1 MVVNKKTWYDVW
13 RNEINYY
20 KTERPKKNT
29 DIVFAVDI
37 SGSMVGPEIRH
48 AKDAMKGIIKAKRGK
63 DRCSIVTFADKA
75 NVVQKFSNHSEKL
88 VKGVNAISA
97 EMENKTNVSKG
108 LRKAI
113 SQYTGD
119 SYKDKGYQRYIV
131 LICDGDTEYNK
142 EIVDLAKKN
151 DIAIL
156 TVLIGTDNEAD
167 LKKMSK
173 ETGGKFYTVEKTE
186 SIADVLFKLKKD
198 TMGELKTKDSDG
210 DGLYDILEKGML
222 CQNGKIE
229 VTNPYAKDSDF
240 DFVKDLDEMGGEK
253 SLDEDGLPK
262 RKKKIFVKDTEEW
275 IEARYFVYRSSPTR
289 KDTDQDGYR
298 DDVDKHPKRNDV
310 KLTEIFQKQY
320 IPIVSGDSQYY
331 GGDQGWWEK
340 TDSKMANKG
349 CGIIGG
355 SDVLL
360 YLKRRKENNTFSKI
374 SKSTYIDYVNFVRKH
389 YIKKMPIFDEMT
401 AFNLQSGMNKYFDN
415 YSLKMKAVAYPFA
428 FSGNNRKRLKE
439 LIEKSI
445 KNGNPVIISVGPHL
459 WRTVEEENQA
469 KMYELRKDSL
479 SDFEYSKF
487 TLYNHYV
494 VITGIHRDRQKN
506 TLRYQISS
514 WGSKYFVDYDEICKY
529 NDEYGS
535 DCTSD
540 ALFVYYK

>member
-1 MVVNKKTWYDVW
+1 
-13 RNEINYY
+13 
-20 KTERPKKNT
+20 
-29 DIVFAVDI
+29 
-37 SGSMVGPEIRH
+37 
-48 AKDAMKGIIKAKRGK
+48 
-63 DRCSIVTFADKA
+63 
-75 NVVQKFSNHSEKL
+75 
-88 VKGVNAISA
+88 
-97 EMENKTNVSKG
+97 
-108 LRKAI
+108 
-113 SQYTGD
+113 
-119 SYKDKGYQRYIV
+119 
-131 LICDGDTEYNK
+131 
-142 EIVDLAKKN
+142 
-151 DIAIL
+151 
-156 TVLIGTDNEAD
+156 
-167 LKKMSK
+167 MSK

-340 TDSKMANKG
+340 TDSKMADKG

-360 YLKRRKENNTFSKI
+360 YLKRRKDNNTLSKI
-374 SKSTYIDYVNFVRKH
+374 SKSTYIAYVNFVRKH

-459 WRTVEEENQA
+459 WRTIEEKNQA
-469 KMYELRKDSL
+469 KMYELRKGSL
-479 SDFEYSKF
+479 ADFNPVVH

>member
-1 MVVNKKTWYDVW
+1 
-13 RNEINYY
+13 
-20 KTERPKKNT
+20 
-29 DIVFAVDI
+29 
-37 SGSMVGPEIRH
+37 
-48 AKDAMKGIIKAKRGK
+48 
-63 DRCSIVTFADKA
+63 
-75 NVVQKFSNHSEKL
+75 
-88 VKGVNAISA
+88 
-97 EMENKTNVSKG
+97 
-108 LRKAI
+108 
-113 SQYTGD
+113 
-119 SYKDKGYQRYIV
+119 
-131 LICDGDTEYNK
+131 
-142 EIVDLAKKN
+142 
-151 DIAIL
+151 
-156 TVLIGTDNEAD
+156 
-167 LKKMSK
+167 
-173 ETGGKFYTVEKTE
+173 
-186 SIADVLFKLKKD
+186 
-198 TMGELKTKDSDG
+198 
-210 DGLYDILEKGML
+210 ML

-340 TDSKMANKG
+340 TDSKMADKG

-360 YLKRRKENNTFSKI
+360 YMKRRKDNNTLSKI

-469 KMYELRKDSL
+469 KMYELRKGSL
-479 SDFEYSKF
+479 TDFELSKY

-529 NDEYGS
+529 NDDYGS

-540 ALFVYYK
+540 ALFVYFK

>member
-48 AKDAMKGIIKAKRGK
+48 AKDSMKGIIKAKRGK

-75 NVVQKFSNHSEKL
+75 DVVQKFSNHSDKL
-88 VKGVNAISA
+88 VKSVNAISA

-340 TDSKMANKG
+340 TDSKMADKG

-360 YLKRRKENNTFSKI
+360 YLKRRKDNNTLSKI
-374 SKSTYIDYVNFVRKH
+374 SKSTYIAYVNFVRKH

-459 WRTVEEENQA
+459 WRTIEEKNQA
-469 KMYELRKDSL
+469 KMYELRKGSL
-479 SDFEYSKF
+479 ADFNPVVH

>member
-48 AKDAMKGIIKAKRGK
+48 AKDSMKGIIKAKRGK

-75 NVVQKFSNHSEKL
+75 NVVQKFSNHSDKL
-88 VKGVNAISA
+88 VKSVNAISA

-119 SYKDKGYQRYIV
+119 SYKDKGYQRYII

-340 TDSKMANKG
+340 TDSKMADKG

-360 YLKRRKENNTFSKI
+360 YLKRRKDNNTLSKI
-374 SKSTYIDYVNFVRKH
+374 SKGTYIAYVNFVRKH

-459 WRTVEEENQA
+459 WRTIEEKNQA
-469 KMYELRKDSL
+469 KMYELRKGSL
-479 SDFEYSKF
+479 ADFNPVVH

>member
-1 MVVNKKTWYDVW
+1 M
-13 RNEINYY
+13 
-20 KTERPKKNT
+20 
-29 DIVFAVDI
+29 F
-37 SGSMVGPEIRH
+37 
-48 AKDAMKGIIKAKRGK
+48 
-63 DRCSIVTFADKA
+63 
-75 NVVQKFSNHSEKL
+75 NHSDKL
-88 VKGVNAISA
+88 VKSVNAISA
-97 EMENKTNVSKG
+97 EMENKTNVNKG

-340 TDSKMANKG
+340 TDSKMADKG

-360 YLKRRKENNTFSKI
+360 YLKRRKDNNTLSKI

-459 WRTVEEENQA
+459 WRDVNKDNQA
-469 KMYELRKDSL
+469 KMYELRKGSL
-479 SDFEYSKF
+479 ANFNPVVH

-494 VITGIHRDRQKN
+494 VITGIHRDRQMN

>member
-48 AKDAMKGIIKAKRGK
+48 AKDSMKGIIKAKRGK

-75 NVVQKFSNHSEKL
+75 NVVQKFSNHSDKL
-88 VKGVNAISA
+88 VKSVNAISA

-320 IPIVSGDSQYY
+320 IPIVSGDTQYY

-340 TDSKMANKG
+340 TDSKMADKG

-360 YLKRRKENNTFSKI
+360 YLKRRKDNNTLSKI

-469 KMYELRKDSL
+469 KMYELRKGSL
-479 SDFEYSKF
+479 VKF
-487 TLYNHYV
+487 NSVHTLYNHYV

-529 NDEYGS
+529 NDDYGS

-540 ALFVYYK
+540 ALFVYFK

>member
-75 NVVQKFSNHSEKL
+75 DVVQKFSNHSDKL
-88 VKGVNAISA
+88 VKSVNAISA

-320 IPIVSGDSQYY
+320 IPIVSGDTQYY

-340 TDSKMANKG
+340 TDSKMADKG

-360 YLKRRKENNTFSKI
+360 YLKRRKDNNTLSKI

-469 KMYELRKDSL
+469 KMYELRKGSL
-479 SDFEYSKF
+479 TDFEYSKV
-487 TLYNHYV
+487 TLFNHYV